1 MNTVEAMNHHYTS
14 YNEDGRLRSRS
25 GMVEF
30 LTTMHY
36 IEKYLKPGMRILE
49 IGAGTGRYAHALAQ
63 KGFQVDAV
71 ELVEHNIDVFR
82 ANTLP
87 GETITITQGNA
98 LDLSAFPGET
108 YDLTLLLG
116 PMYHLFT
123 VEEQIQALSEAIR
136 VTKTGGVIFAAY
148 CNNDATVLQ
157 ACFRRGFIRD
167 PRFQALLDPVT
178 FQCSSTPAEIFQL
191 YRKEDVDALMQTFAV
206 ERLHYVGADI
216 AVHFMHDTLETMD
229 DELFDTFM
237 RYHLYICERP
247 DMVGL
252 TNHMLDIF
260 RKQ

>member
-1 MNTVEAMNHHYTS
+1 MNTIEAMIQHYS
-14 YNEDGRLRSRS
+14 NYDEDGRLSSRC
-25 GMVEF
+25 GRVEF

-36 IEKYLKPGMRILE
+36 IEKYLKPGMRVLE
-49 IGAGTGRYAHALAQ
+49 IGAGTGRYSRALAQ

-71 ELVEHNIDVFR
+71 ELVQRNIEIFQ
-82 ANTLP
+82 ANMTP
-87 GETITITQGNA
+87 DENITITQGNA
-98 LDLSAFPGET
+98 LDLSAFPDAT

-123 VEEQIQALSEAIR
+123 IEEQKQALAEAIR
-136 VTKTGGVIFAAY
+136 VTKTGGVVFAAY
-148 CNNDATVLQ
+148 CSNDATVLQ
-157 ACFRRGFIRD
+157 ACFGRGFIRD
-167 PRFQALLDPVT
+167 PRFQALIDPVT
-178 FQCSSTPAEIFQL
+178 FRCSSTPAELFQL
-191 YRKEDVDALMQTFAV
+191 YRKEDVDALMQSFAV

-216 AVHFMHDTLETMD
+216 AVHFMRETMENMD

>member
-1 MNTVEAMNHHYTS
+1 MNTVEAMNQHYTS
-14 YNEDGRLRSRS
+14 YNEDGRLSTRCGR
-25 GMVEF
+25 VEY

-36 IEKYLKPGMRILE
+36 IDQYLKDGMRILE
-49 IGAGTGRYAHALAQ
+49 IGAGSGRYAHALAR
-63 KGFQVDAV
+63 KGFRVDAV
-71 ELVEHNIDVFR
+71 ELVQHNIEIFR
-82 ANTLP
+82 ANTMP
-87 GETITITQGNA
+87 DESITITQGNA
-98 LDLSAFPGET
+98 LDLSAFPNET
-108 YDLTLLLG
+108 YDITLLLG

-123 VEEQIQALSEAIR
+123 VEEQKQALSEAIR

-167 PRFQALLDPVT
+167 PHFQALIDPVT
-178 FQCSSTPAEIFQL
+178 FQCSSTPAEVFQL
-191 YRKEDVDALMQTFAV
+191 YRKEDVDALMQSFAV

-216 AVHFMHDTLETMD
+216 AVHFMRETMEEMD
-229 DELFDTFM
+229 EELFDTFM
-237 RYHLYICERP
+237 RYHLYICERS